1 MSSPVRGGDI
11 DVDTS
16 CCSDDS
22 FREFGGEVVSTCD
35 GLKVGEFVDI
45 IYWVILLRDL
55 VVMRLWHGSG
65 PFFFS
70 FLCLGWEALKG
81 KGKEGKTSFVRS
93 FVRSSVRTCDD
104 NRIGSLCLLT
114 PKKNPKREGY
124 TRASW

>member
-35 GLKVGEFVDI
+35 GLKVGEFADI

-65 PFFFS
+65 PFFLS
-70 FLCLGWEALKG
+70 CLGWEALKG

-93 FVRSSVRTCDD
+93 FVRTCDG

-114 PKKNPKREGY
+114 PKKFLKEKD
-124 TRASW
+124 TRAQAGDAPEK